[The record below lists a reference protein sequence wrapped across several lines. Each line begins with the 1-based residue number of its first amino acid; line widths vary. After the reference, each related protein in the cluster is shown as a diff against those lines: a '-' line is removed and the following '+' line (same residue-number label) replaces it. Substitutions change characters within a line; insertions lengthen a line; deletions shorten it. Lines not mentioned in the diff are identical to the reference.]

1 VGRCQR
7 GQVPPAREVVR
18 KGNVLASSRHPHPR
32 GGEIVMLDQ
41 PSITILFDP
50 ETRIPERVLINGQ
63 TDQQTA
69 KLLVVADRMLE
80 AIREANDVQVE

>member
-1 VGRCQR
+1 M
-7 GQVPPAREVVR
+7 
-18 KGNVLASSRHPHPR
+18 
-32 GGEIVMLDQ
+32 IDQ

-69 KLLVVADRMLE
+69 KLLVVADRMVE
-80 AIREANDVQVE
+80 AIMEGKDVQAEQKISTPL

>member
-1 VGRCQR
+1 
-7 GQVPPAREVVR
+7 
-18 KGNVLASSRHPHPR
+18 
-32 GGEIVMLDQ
+32 MTDQ